1 MPEGV
6 KAAQPPG
13 KGSGAPDSFGSL
25 REVREYLASQG
36 REVSLSALKRRSGQG
51 LLRQDATYRWT
62 RESVDAVAASILPR
76 GRKAEDA
83 GAQED
88 APKAR
93 GRRPPAAVDLALEK
107 LEKEIERLHAQADA
121 LERAYARKAARWV
134 EPGEA
139 AVALAHRTA
148 VLSASLRR
156 ELRARIPGI
165 VSAVQA
171 EPPAMR
177 EEAARRALEDAVL
190 DSLAAASKAGKTAAR
205 IGAGMEGGKP

>member
-1 MPEGV
+1 MPEGTGT
-6 KAAQPPG
+6 PPQG
-13 KGSGAPDSFGSL
+13 KAPDSFGSL
-25 REVREYLASQG
+25 REVREYLASLG

-51 LLRQDATYRWT
+51 LLRQTADYRWT
-62 RESVDAVAASILPR
+62 RESVDAVAVSIVPR
-76 GRKAEDA
+76 KRKAEGSA
-83 GAQED
+83 GAPAD
-88 APKAR
+88 GPKPP
-93 GRRPPAAVDLALEK
+93 RRQAGAVDLALEK
-107 LEKEIERLHAQADA
+107 LEKEIERLEAQGDA
-121 LERAYARKAARWV
+121 LEQACARKEARWV

-177 EEAARRALEDAVL
+177 EEAARRTLEDAVL
-190 DSLAAASKAGKTAAR
+190 DSLAAASKAGRTSAR
-205 IGAGMEGGKP
+205 IGAGREGGKP

>member
-1 MPEGV
+1 MPEGT
-6 KAAQPPG
+6 KTAQPPG
-13 KGSGAPDSFGSL
+13 KAAEAPDSFGSL
-25 REVREYLASQG
+25 REVREYLAAQG

-51 LLRQDATYRWT
+51 LLRQDASFRWT

-83 GAQED
+83 GAQDD

-93 GRRPPAAVDLALEK
+93 GRRPPAVDLALEK
-107 LEKEIERLHAQADA
+107 LEREIERLHAQADA
-121 LERAYARKAARWV
+121 LERAYARKTARWV

-205 IGAGMEGGKP
+205 IGAGREGGKP